1 MSKFCGT
8 CGGPLPEGAA
18 FCGSCGAAAQPAASP
33 SPAPEFRPVL
43 QSETGAPAEFQ
54 PVAQAAPV
62 PPASSAP
69 PAAAAKS
76 SSPWVKIA
84 IVAVVIIFVGGA
96 IAVAGVIYVAHKVS
110 QKAQEYKREVL
121 GESPTP
127 AATSAAAAAPA
138 TPSVVPSGQPS
149 DAQPAADKAS
159 GAAVDVCRLLS
170 KEDVTRAIG
179 VDIVDAA
186 STDGGCSYFAKG
198 KSVDMTAK
206 HATAMVSAKA
216 NIDKK
221 TQGMLEQFASAVGN
235 SRPETET
242 SDNDRP
248 DGTTAVLVVQLDMNE
263 AEEQMKLNAK
273 VLGIGAIGGIEP
285 IEGIGDEAFSKADS
299 MMFVRKGDKLIRI
312 MYMSCPCATDAVKPL
327 AKKIADGL

>member
-1 MSKFCGT
+1 
-8 CGGPLPEGAA
+8 
-18 FCGSCGAAAQPAASP
+18 
-33 SPAPEFRPVL
+33 
-43 QSETGAPAEFQ
+43 
-54 PVAQAAPV
+54 
-62 PPASSAP
+62 
-69 PAAAAKS
+69 
-76 SSPWVKIA
+76 
-84 IVAVVIIFVGGA
+84 
-96 IAVAGVIYVAHKVS
+96 
-110 QKAQEYKREVL
+110 
-121 GESPTP
+121 
-127 AATSAAAAAPA
+127 
-138 TPSVVPSGQPS
+138 
-149 DAQPAADKAS
+149 
-159 GAAVDVCRLLS
+159 
-170 KEDVTRAIG
+170 
-179 VDIVDAA
+179 
-186 STDGGCSYFAKG
+186 
-198 KSVDMTAK
+198 MTAK